1 MSVEWSIDHLRE
13 FANSPKP
20 EAGEVVPAGVLQD
33 LARWALDH
41 CSGER
46 CLECGGLD
54 GAHGRVHTRYGNGGG
69 GNRPCSRA
77 QESGD
82 PS

>member
-1 MSVEWSIDHLRE
+1 MTEIE
-13 FANSPKP
+13 
-20 EAGEVVPAGVLQD
+20 
-33 LARWALDH
+33 RWAAYARVILEKVSVNGEPALDFIDRVMIALPAS
-41 CSGER
+41 SGER

-69 GNRPCSRA
+69 GNLPCSRA